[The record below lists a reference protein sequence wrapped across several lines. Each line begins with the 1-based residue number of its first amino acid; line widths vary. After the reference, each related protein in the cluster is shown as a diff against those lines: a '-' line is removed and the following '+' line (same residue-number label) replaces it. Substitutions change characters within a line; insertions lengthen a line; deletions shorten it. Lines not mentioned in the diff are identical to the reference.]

1 MGTAFG
7 YVTSKEVVV
16 APWYKKPDVELQ
28 DASGYL
34 LIVPRSVLYARI
46 SMNRRNSGKRKREE
60 NSDYLY
66 FKTLPNVV
74 KVYPFSVLNVISKHR
89 S

>member
-7 YVTSKEVVV
+7 YVTSREVVV

-34 LIVPRSVLYARI
+34 LIVPRSESIFRGYLQ
-46 SMNRRNSGKRKREE
+46 KRQEVE
-60 NSDYLY
+60 G
-66 FKTLPNVV
+66 NVM
-74 KVYPFSVLNVISKHR
+74 YPRKDT
-89 S
+89 

>member
-1 MGTAFG
+1 MCQITSTIAHHNLYRDILSTMGTAFG

-34 LIVPRSVLYARI
+34 LIVPRSESLLRGYLQKCQEVEGNVMYP
-46 SMNRRNSGKRKREE
+46 RK
-60 NSDYLY
+60 D
-66 FKTLPNVV
+66 T
-74 KVYPFSVLNVISKHR
+74 
-89 S
+89 